1 MNDIL
6 RIARLRI
13 VLQRAFLGRVIETQ
27 TTEYRATQL
36 VESGK
41 FKLSH
46 AIHEPGKTEP
56 VGM

>member
-36 VESGK
+36 VESRK

-46 AIHEPGKTEP
+46 AIHEPGKFEP